1 MRMVEEQGNY
11 SFYSFYTI
19 DMPIHRKQL
28 DALKDHLNE
37 YFDSLEYGD
46 LERWVWDTCE
56 GVDYDGYGSFRFE
69 WPAEIMNFLTED
81 QRQRMEDIV
90 NEIVCENDIVMYMS
104 MLHSY
109 QDGDAEIETASD
121 VEDYMDTIINAGYS
135 VSKDDAECVPGHLQ
149 DAFNTYYATLKFT
162 KEVA

>member
-1 MRMVEEQGNY
+1 MRMVDKEGDY

-19 DMPIHRKQL
+19 DMPIYRKQL
-28 DALKDHLNE
+28 DALKDHLDE

-46 LERWVWDTCE
+46 LEKWVWDTCE

-90 NEIVCENDIVMYMS
+90 NEMVCESDIVCDMS
-104 MLHSY
+104 YLHSY
-109 QDGDAEIETASD
+109 QEGDAEIETASD
-121 VEDYMDTIINAGYS
+121 VEDYMDTIINAGYNI
-135 VSKDDAECVPGHLQ
+135 SKDDADLVPDHLQ
-149 DAFNTYYATLKFT
+149 DAFNTYYATLKIT
-162 KEVA
+162 EEVA